1 MLMCSEKRTLG
12 LFWLNTAETW
22 IDISSNTAD
31 RVSCHSVCVA
41 CPWEHGWL
49 FLMYRSSFS
58 YLNSFY

>member
-1 MLMCSEKRTLG
+1 MLTLAVAFHVCFCLLMLMCSEKRTLG

-41 CPWEHGWL
+41 CP
-49 FLMYRSSFS
+49 
-58 YLNSFY
+58 